1 MEVELTDNNRANRSE
16 GVLDRKAIAPLFSI
30 AYKTIDALCREN
42 NNLLIFPDA
51 IKKTK
56 DQIQKECIF
65 NVESTENI
73 DEVRITTGNMM
84 GFIGVGDLKIKIK
97 SRFDSGRNDYFLH
110 YMLQR
115 VISFN
120 LLDLNHNNEQEDVF
134 DFLMFMFPALL
145 RSALQQG
152 LYREYQTFKYNDS
165 KIKGTIDINRHV
177 AKNIPFMGKVAY
189 STREYAQDNDITE
202 LIRHTI
208 EFMKTKKYGQSI
220 LNIDS
225 ETKDNV
231 KTIIRAT
238 PLYSR
243 NARHSV
249 INSNI
254 KTKIHPYYT
263 SYVALQTLCMQIL
276 RMEEVR
282 YGKDEK
288 ELSGILFDGAWL
300 WEEYVYTIIKDLNF
314 QHAENKLCKG
324 EISIFDDNTGK
335 RYPDFYI
342 ENDIVLDAKYKR
354 LEKYN
359 EVRKV
364 NRDDIHQI
372 VTYIVAVNAKRG
384 GFIVPLQNEQSS
396 VPTSHL
402 KHLGTPISIFGLEIS
417 KTSTSYEEFCKEMKV
432 MEKRF
437 VDSLMREWNRGS

>member
-1 MEVELTDNNRANRSE
+1 
-16 GVLDRKAIAPLFSI
+16 
-30 AYKTIDALCREN
+30 
-42 NNLLIFPDA
+42 
-51 IKKTK
+51 
-56 DQIQKECIF
+56 
-65 NVESTENI
+65 
-73 DEVRITTGNMM
+73 
-84 GFIGVGDLKIKIK
+84 
-97 SRFDSGRNDYFLH
+97 
-110 YMLQR
+110 
-115 VISFN
+115 
-120 LLDLNHNNEQEDVF
+120 
-134 DFLMFMFPALL
+134 
-145 RSALQQG
+145 
-152 LYREYQTFKYNDS
+152 
-165 KIKGTIDINRHV
+165 
-177 AKNIPFMGKVAY
+177 MGKVAY

-238 PLYSR
+238 PLYNR
-243 NARHSV
+243 NARHSI

-263 SYVALQTLCMQIL
+263 AYVALQTLCMQIL

-314 QHAENKLCKG
+314 QHAENKLHKG
-324 EISIFDDNTGK
+324 EIFIFDDNSGK

-354 LEKYN
+354 LEEYN
-359 EVRKV
+359 EIGKV

-372 VTYIVAVNAKRG
+372 VTYIVAINGKRG
-384 GFIVPLQNEQSS
+384 GFIVPLKNEQSF
-396 VPTSHL
+396 VPTSRL
-402 KHLGTPISIFGLEIS
+402 KHLGTPISIFGIEIS
-417 KTSTSYEEFCKEMKV
+417 KASTSYEEFCNEMKV

-437 VDSLMREWNRGS
+437 VESLMREWKNASAYNSAMSKV